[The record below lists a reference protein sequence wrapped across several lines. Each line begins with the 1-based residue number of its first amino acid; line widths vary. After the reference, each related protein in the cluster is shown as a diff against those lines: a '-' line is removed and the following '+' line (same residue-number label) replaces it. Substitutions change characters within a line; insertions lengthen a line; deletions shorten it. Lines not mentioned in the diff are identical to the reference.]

1 MTNDTNA
8 IVVAGRVGRD
18 PELRVMPGGD
28 AVLSFSVAN
37 NQYDKNA
44 PDNVLVTWYNVS
56 FFGKRAEGLAKFLEK
71 GAQVIVTG
79 SHRMRP
85 YDGKN
90 GPALSNDIRATE
102 VQVIGGKRNEDDAPR
117 KASGRNTPQSVD
129 EEIDLP
135 F

>member
-1 MTNDTNA
+1 MANDTNA

-44 PDNVLVTWYNVS
+44 DDNTLVTWYNVS

-79 SHRMRP
+79 AHRMRP

-117 KASGRNTPQSVD
+117 KGGRNTPQPIED
-129 EEIDLP
+129 DDDIP